1 MRAIVSKIEPDRLC
15 KKTQV
20 KGGLNYKRREVKENK
35 YHGNI
40 LLKKNV
46 TKAIRNLIASN
57 LALCVEKVEFRKK

>member
-1 MRAIVSKIEPDRLC
+1 M
-15 KKTQV
+15 
-20 KGGLNYKRREVKENK
+20 NYKRREVKENK

>member
-46 TKAIRNLIASN
+46 D
-57 LALCVEKVEFRKK
+57 RKSVV